1 MLLRACK
8 CLWWTDAELD
18 TEMDFDIGYTLQL
31 VVIHINF
38 VSVASVIAV
47 VRMAILVF
55 VVCLTLSEDGAN
67 KERSANV
74 VDSCGLVCKNVVI
87 GRFCWL

>member
-1 MLLRACK
+1 MDTVP
-8 CLWWTDAELD
+8 TDAELD
-18 TEMDFDIGYTLQL
+18 TKMDFDIGYTLQL

-74 VDSCGLVCKNVVI
+74 GSRSKTL
-87 GRFCWL
+87 

>member
-1 MLLRACK
+1 MDTVP
-8 CLWWTDAELD
+8 TDAELD
-18 TEMDFDIGYTLQL
+18 TKMDFDIGYTLQL

-74 VDSCGLVCKNVVI
+74 VDSRGLVCKNVVI

>member
-1 MLLRACK
+1 
-8 CLWWTDAELD
+8 
-18 TEMDFDIGYTLQL
+18 MDFDIGYTLQL

-38 VSVASVIAV
+38 VTVASVIAV

-74 VDSCGLVCKNVVI
+74 VDSRGLVCKNVVI

>member
-1 MLLRACK
+1 
-8 CLWWTDAELD
+8 
-18 TEMDFDIGYTLQL
+18 MDFDIGYTLQL

-38 VSVASVIAV
+38 VTVASVIAV

-55 VVCLTLSEDGAN
+55 VVCLTLREDGAN